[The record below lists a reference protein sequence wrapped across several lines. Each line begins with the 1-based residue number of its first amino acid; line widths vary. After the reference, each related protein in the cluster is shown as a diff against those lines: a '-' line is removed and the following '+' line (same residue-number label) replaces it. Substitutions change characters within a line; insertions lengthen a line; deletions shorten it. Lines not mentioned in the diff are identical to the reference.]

1 MPGDGRT
8 LCASSCS
15 PIAHRRLPFDM
26 LVYVCGRKPVQTD
39 SWLPEDQAAPE
50 YTGGRALEAVEV
62 QLDGFDEVLVA
73 TYPAHVVTRG

>member
-1 MPGDGRT
+1 MGGRSAPP
-8 LCASSCS
+8 L
-15 PIAHRRLPFDM
+15 AHRSRIGACHFDM